1 MNTRITPQLLDVLRE
16 EIRLDWHGFHGVSR
30 RARVRDNGLHFMAK
44 TCADIAVLEYFDLLH
59 DVARNDDY
67 EDSGHGARA
76 AKFVL
81 GLPHEVRVLPRFC
94 GHFREA
100 RYWAKGVSLWSR
112 EGSTA
117 RSSSAVLW
125 SRLNNLA

>member
-81 GLPHEVRVLPRFC
+81 GLPHEVLDFPRC
-94 GHFREA
+94 GRHLRA
-100 RYWAKGVSLWSR
+100 MISP
-112 EGSTA
+112 
-117 RSSSAVLW
+117 
-125 SRLNNLA
+125 